1 MDTSP
6 YTCARRI
13 QSLVRGFN
21 SRKIKMSG
29 LALAHEA
36 IELICMLLKKMR
48 NVKISTSMYVSWLI
62 CGFFDLG

>member
-21 SRKIKMSG
+21 SRKNKISG
-29 LALAHEA
+29 LALANEA
-36 IELICMLLKKMR
+36 IELLRMLLKKVR